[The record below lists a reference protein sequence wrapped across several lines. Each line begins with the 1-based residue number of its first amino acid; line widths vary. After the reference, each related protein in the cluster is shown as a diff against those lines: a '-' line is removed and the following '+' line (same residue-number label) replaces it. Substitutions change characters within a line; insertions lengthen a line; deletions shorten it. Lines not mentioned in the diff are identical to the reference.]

1 MYLRCW
7 EEDARL
13 QYKFYLSL
21 LRKRANDSFPELD
34 NTKPR
39 NSTKIHYSEL
49 SKRATRAPESRAGYL
64 FKVLLGRWDI
74 NRDKGWKSC
83 LRVGTVK

>member
-39 NSTKIHYSEL
+39 NSTKMHYSEL
-49 SKRATRAPESRAGYL
+49 SKRATRAPEPRAGYL
-64 FKVLLGRWDI
+64 YISLKCHWAAGI
-74 NRDKGWKSC
+74 
-83 LRVGTVK
+83 